1 VIGESGKNRFIAHGN
16 AVTKCSPEQLRPASA
31 HESAGGCMPD
41 KLRSEMERARRAATR
56 NQGFAD
62 LTGEEKPPE

>member
-1 VIGESGKNRFIAHGN
+1 
-16 AVTKCSPEQLRPASA
+16 
-31 HESAGGCMPD
+31 MPD